1 MKVNLIK
8 YNTFIV
14 CLYLNF
20 FIFSTI
26 LVKFDI
32 NLQFIN
38 MILFPIY
45 FLPLILKLFDKD
57 IGKKKVNKTLI
68 FILLYFI
75 ILLLNLLCYIFTDY
89 FSVNFYYIMYSL
101 RVVYLGTLKISLDTL
116 KKYLK
121 YFLIIH
127 LITLIYVTV
136 DKELYEKMRLD
147 YMSFGYDC
155 LFVTMSFA
163 YFHKDTLKI
172 KYLILLILGD
182 MLLFM
187 FGSRFTFLLGG
198 LGTLV
203 FLYNSK
209 KKWIRFLIYV
219 GILILPIVYLNLES
233 ILKNFITLL
242 NSYNISIESIER
254 LADSLNTFKSGGGI
268 LAERLIWYSETFEI
282 IKENPIFGTGILG
295 YNGQIPI
302 MLYNGDGTFYPHN
315 IFLEILLHFGI
326 VGLLI
331 FLLIVISII
340 KHIHYNK
347 KNGKKLASIEIVFLI
362 MSLGLLVSGSY
373 IRSAWFYLALLIPF
387 NESYYYINKK

>member
-75 ILLLNLLCYIFTDY
+75 ILLLTLLCYIFTDY

-163 YFHKDTLKI
+163 YFYKDTLKI
-172 KYLILLILGD
+172 KYLI
-182 MLLFM
+182 
-187 FGSRFTFLLGG
+187 
-198 LGTLV
+198 
-203 FLYNSK
+203 
-209 KKWIRFLIYV
+209 
-219 GILILPIVYLNLES
+219 
-233 ILKNFITLL
+233 
-242 NSYNISIESIER
+242 
-254 LADSLNTFKSGGGI
+254 
-268 LAERLIWYSETFEI
+268 
-282 IKENPIFGTGILG
+282 
-295 YNGQIPI
+295 
-302 MLYNGDGTFYPHN
+302 
-315 IFLEILLHFGI
+315 
-326 VGLLI
+326 
-331 FLLIVISII
+331 
-340 KHIHYNK
+340 
-347 KNGKKLASIEIVFLI
+347 
-362 MSLGLLVSGSY
+362 
-373 IRSAWFYLALLIPF
+373 F
-387 NESYYYINKK
+387 N